1 MTFLIE
7 AHTHLPIVGDV
18 QPDGGKV
25 LDLIVRTIGGWILGG
40 RYGPGAILPREEDM
54 AVSFA
59 VSRTS
64 VREAIKFLSA
74 KGLVETRPR
83 VGVRVRARDDWRM
96 LDSTVLSWH
105 PDLSRD
111 TELVASLIEARRI
124 IEPAAAELA
133 ARRGTAADLAAVEAA
148 YLGMEGAIP
157 LNLEACCDA
166 DLAFHRSII
175 AASHNIVLKSLIG
188 TIETTLKASFLLTTS
203 LMENQSR
210 MLAMHK
216 DVMDCIRFR
225 DVAGARSTMNH
236 LLDLA
241 QQDLGRVEK
250 KSDTVVNNATLRKST

>member
-1 MTFLIE
+1 MSALIE
-7 AHTHLPIVGDV
+7 SHELLPAVVDV
-18 QPDGGKV
+18 QLDGGKV
-25 LDLIVRTIGGWILGG
+25 LDSIVRTIGGWILGG
-40 RYGPGAILPREEDM
+40 RYRPGATLPREEDL

-64 VREAIKFLSA
+64 VREAIKYLSA

-83 VGVRVRARDDWRM
+83 IGVKVRPRDDWRM
-96 LDSTVLSWH
+96 LDTAVLSWH

-133 ARRGTAADLAAVEAA
+133 AHRGTAADLAAVEAA
-148 YLGMEGAIP
+148 YLAMERAIP
-157 LNLEACCDA
+157 LDIDACCDA

-188 TIETTLKASFLLTTS
+188 TIETALKASFLLTTS

-210 MLAMHK
+210 TLAVHK

-225 DVAGARSTMNH
+225 DAAGARSKMNH

-241 QQDLGRVEK
+241 QQDLGRADRNTPEI
-250 KSDTVVNNATLRKST
+250 

>member
-1 MTFLIE
+1 MGILIE
-7 AHTHLPIVGDV
+7 SHELLPAVDDV
-18 QPDGGKV
+18 QLDGGKV
-25 LDLIVRTIGGWILGG
+25 LDSIVRTIGGWILGG
-40 RYGPGAILPREEDM
+40 RYKPGATLPREEDL
-54 AVSFA
+54 AASFA

-64 VREAIKFLSA
+64 VREAVKYLSA

-83 VGVRVRARDDWRM
+83 IGVKVRPRDDWRM
-96 LDSTVLSWH
+96 LDPAVLSWH

-124 IEPAAAELA
+124 IEPAAAALA
-133 ARRGTAADLAAVEAA
+133 AQRGTAADLAAVEAA
-148 YLGMEGAIP
+148 YLAMKRAIP
-157 LNLEACCDA
+157 SNLDACCDA

-188 TIETTLKASFLLTTS
+188 TIETALKASFLLTTS

-210 MLAMHK
+210 TLAVHK

-225 DVAGARSTMNH
+225 DIAGARSKMNH

-241 QQDLGRVEK
+241 QQDLGRADK
-250 KSDTVVNNATLRKST
+250 KTPRV

>member
-1 MTFLIE
+1 MTVLIDS
-7 AHTHLPIVGDV
+7 HKLLPAAADV
-18 QPDGGKV
+18 QIDGGKV
-25 LDLIVRTIGGWILGG
+25 LDSIVRTIGSWILGG
-40 RYGPGAILPREEDM
+40 RYKPGATLPREEDL
-54 AVSFA
+54 AASFA

-64 VREAIKFLSA
+64 VREAIKYLSA

-83 VGVRVRARDDWRM
+83 TGVRVRARDDWRM
-96 LDSTVLSWH
+96 LDPAVLSWH
-105 PDLSRD
+105 PNLSRD

-133 ARRGTAADLAAVEAA
+133 AHRGTAADLAAVEAA
-148 YLGMEGAIP
+148 YLAMERAIP
-157 LNLEACCDA
+157 SNLDACCEA

-210 MLAMHK
+210 TLAVHR

-225 DVAGARSTMNH
+225 DAAAARSKMNH

-241 QQDLGRVEK
+241 QHDLGRVDK
-250 KSDTVVNNATLRKST
+250 IAPNG